1 MAYLDADRKELGAR
15 LKGARINV
23 GMTLQEVADTLRNE
37 GFPVQRKQN
46 VGHWE
51 TGAALPDIF
60 ILRRL
65 AKLYK
70 QPLDALVWDN
80 ALSME
85 AMQFAAEFQALDAE
99 KKRTLRA
106 IWMAYIQAGNAADS
120 LPAAPAPHKT
130 TGG

>member
-1 MAYLDADRKELGAR
+1 MAYAQEDRRELGAR
-15 LKGARINV
+15 LKGARLNV
-23 GMTLQEVADTLRNE
+23 GMTLQQVADVLRSE

-51 TGAALPDIF
+51 TGVALPDVF

-80 ALSME
+80 ALSLE
-85 AMQFAAEFQALDAE
+85 AMQFAAEFQALSDE

-106 IWMAYIQAGNAADS
+106 VWLAFIQSGNPAEV
-120 LPAAPAPHKT
+120 LPHPPSVDRDA
-130 TGG
+130 